1 MHRTPRNV
9 IPSGVNRTTHLPF
22 TANDRARLDH
32 ARHAMRQLHFRTFDL
47 LEFKNK
53 NKSLSGV
60 RNKKKSCHDNL
71 KIENFAKFQQVA

>member
-1 MHRTPRNV
+1 
-9 IPSGVNRTTHLPF
+9 
-22 TANDRARLDH
+22 
-32 ARHAMRQLHFRTFDL
+32 MRQLHFQTFDL